1 MIFQM
6 FLHLNYGPC
15 LFADDSNVMLVLKS
29 NSDSFVLQQE
39 LDKLVTMDWHYIQNE
54 ICPQISAIKLQS
66 L

>member
-29 NSDSFVLQQE
+29 NSDLFVLQRE
-39 LDKLVTMDWHYIQNE
+39 LDKLVTMDWHNIHNE
-54 ICPQISAIKLQS
+54 ICPKISAVELH
-66 L
+66 LL